1 MTEPNAQDVYRYWDS
16 HTMGTQF
23 LRGEAVEPG
32 SKEFFERL
40 HPIMFRHEYLIPLYD
55 KESVALRGKSLIE
68 VGCGMG
74 FDSLEWKKR
83 GVDVTSVDLTPNALR
98 NAKRHFEVMEEHCY
112 PYKTMRPG
120 FKAWAFNNIF
130 HPLYRLIPKA
140 LARPFGFKFVI
151 TGNKPE

>member
-55 KESVALRGKSLIE
+55 KESVALRGKSLVE

-98 NAKRHFEVMEEHCY
+98 NAKQHFEVMGD
-112 PYKTMRPG
+112 TGRFTVG
-120 FKAWAFNNIF
+120 SAF

-151 TGNKPE
+151 TGNKPA